1 MLDFSDILIG
11 VAALAAIGLVLLAH
25 DWRDEYRERRAHRAK
40 AAIQPAAPGH
50 SLREWWL
57 RHRH

>member
-1 MLDFSDILIG
+1 MLDYPDILIG

-25 DWRDEYRERRAHRAK
+25 DWREEYHERRAHRPYGAMRE
-40 AAIQPAAPGH
+40 AMPSH
-50 SLREWWL
+50 SLRDWWL